1 MLDELRSKEAE
12 FDVLSDESQE
22 LIASSGELRISMG
35 TSQLVSR
42 YQSMLLTCKVSTFC
56 IHIFLNSGAHFE
68 KLFILITVV
77 SIGLSIKKK
86 KKKGFRNIFKIFFYI
101 SAFI

>member
-1 MLDELRSKEAE
+1 MLDELRSKEAD

-42 YQSMLLTCKVSTFC
+42 FQSMLLTCKVN
-56 IHIFLNSGAHFE
+56 IIIFIIILLNYTWAIIIIV
-68 KLFILITVV
+68 K
-77 SIGLSIKKK
+77 
-86 KKKGFRNIFKIFFYI
+86 
-101 SAFI
+101 